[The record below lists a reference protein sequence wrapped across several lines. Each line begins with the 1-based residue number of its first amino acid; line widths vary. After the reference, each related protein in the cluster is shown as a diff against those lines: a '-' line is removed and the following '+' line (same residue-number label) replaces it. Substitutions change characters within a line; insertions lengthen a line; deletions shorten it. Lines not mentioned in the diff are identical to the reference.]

1 MKRESLIFHH
11 KLYLYAHIFCNI
23 RYIGLRRK
31 FWVRD
36 VVTLAVR
43 TFNIS
48 IYSQVA
54 KKVVAHR
61 LQFNR
66 LWNDLKLIVTE
77 SLFSENDEDIVV

>member
-1 MKRESLIFHH
+1 MGS
-11 KLYLYAHIFCNI
+11 
-23 RYIGLRRK
+23 RRGEPCC
-31 FWVRD
+31 
-36 VVTLAVR
+36 TCAVQN
-43 TFNIS
+43 FNLS

-77 SLFSENDEDIVV
+77 SLFSENEEDIVV